1 MITYTSIRKGLRDDN
16 KAKVAQLE
24 KSKPVFPILT
34 KYAKKFSEHESIYN
48 KEKRYAY
55 VSYQW
60 YWTFSKPKLILGPAE
75 NEGPEEALKIV
86 DEMIRDKNLEMT
98 RPLSKEIDRDTGKLR
113 AGFHLRESEVDFD
126 VEIDLTRS
134 LECRRVGTGKYNE
147 VMEYRCF

>member
-1 MITYTSIRKGLRDDN
+1 MITYTSIRKGIRNEN

-24 KSKPVFPILT
+24 KNKPAFPILT

-60 YWTFSKPKLILGPAE
+60 SWAFSEPKLILGPAE
-75 NEGPEEALKIV
+75 NEGPEEALKVI
-86 DEMIRDKNLEMT
+86 DEMIRDKDLEMT
-98 RPLSKEIDRDTGKLR
+98 RPLDKEIDRDTGKLQ
-113 AGFHLRESEVDFD
+113 AEFHLRESEVGFD

-134 LECRRVGTGKYNE
+134 LECRRVGTGKYDE
-147 VMEYRCF
+147 RMEYRCF